1 MQPNTFVHSCIKTA
15 FCFDN
20 TIFSVWEKKQ
30 QSVVLFFEMM
40 ISINFRAT
48 TRFCY
53 IELKRICSEK
63 NVLSLECIFRTF
75 EVTFIFPRIRWEKKD
90 KNYFLICILW
100 NKSLICEFL
109 RSLKWIVVSNKCN
122 LELNE
127 KECRFK
133 LFSVIKTKCELKRK
147 KWFWC
152 MNHFSYKNILHH
164 QR

>member
-1 MQPNTFVHSCIKTA
+1 MR
-15 FCFDN
+15 
-20 TIFSVWEKKQ
+20 KKQ

-127 KECRFK
+127 QC
-133 LFSVIKTKCELKRK
+133 FSFSRVCQFALIYDLILSHRLQLHN
-147 KWFWC
+147 WC
-152 MNHFSYKNILHH
+152 TNYIILSPLYHI
-164 QR
+164 